1 MGTYARRSPLRFLAP
16 VAILGFGL
24 ALLLIVSSSDE
35 GDSTGTPSASE
46 REKDRDLGTDSRKAR
61 RERRNAEANGS
72 GGLPTRTYTV
82 KAGDTLGS
90 ISEKTGIPVEKLQE
104 LNPQLDPQ
112 QLVSGQKIKLR
123 E

>member
-16 VAILGFGL
+16 VALVAFGL
-24 ALLLIVSSSDE
+24 ALLVVVSSSGG
-35 GDSTGTPSASE
+35 GDDADKPSASE
-46 REKDRDLGTDSRKAR
+46 QARDRDLGTSSKKKKSNR
-61 RERRNAEANGS
+61 RASAKGK
-72 GGLPTRTYTV
+72 LPTRTYTV
-82 KAGDTLGS
+82 KSGDTLGS
-90 ISEKTGIPVEKLQE
+90 ISEKTGIPVDKLQE

>member
-16 VAILGFGL
+16 VALVAFGI
-24 ALLLIVSSSDE
+24 ALLVVLSSSGGED
-35 GDSTGTPSASE
+35 GSNTPSASE
-46 REKDRDLGTDSRKAR
+46 RAKDRDLGTSTKKKSKR
-61 RERRNAEANGS
+61 RTSADGS
-72 GGLPTRTYTV
+72 LPTKTYTV
-82 KAGDTLGS
+82 KTGDTLGS

-112 QLVSGQKIKLR
+112 QLTSGQKIKLR

>member
-16 VAILGFGL
+16 VALIAFGIAILVIL
-24 ALLLIVSSSDE
+24 SSANNDAGS
-35 GDSTGTPSASE
+35 GTPSASE
-46 REKDRDLGTDSRKAR
+46 RAKDRDLGTSTKKKSKR
-61 RERRNAEANGS
+61 RSTAN

-82 KAGDTLGS
+82 KSGDTLGS
-90 ISEKTGIPVEKLQE
+90 ISEKTGIPVDKLQE

>member
-16 VAILGFGL
+16 VALVAFGI
-24 ALLLIVSSSDE
+24 ALLVVLSSSGGGN
-35 GDSTGTPSASE
+35 GDNTPSASE
-46 REKDRDLGTDSRKAR
+46 REKDRDLGTDSRKR
-61 RERRNAEANGS
+61 RSNRRAAAAN

-82 KAGDTLGS
+82 KSGDTLGS
-90 ISEKTGIPVEKLQE
+90 ISERTGIPVDKLQE

>member
-16 VAILGFGL
+16 VALVIFGL
-24 ALLLIVSSSDE
+24 ALLMVVATSGG
-35 GDSTGTPSASE
+35 GDGGGQQSASE
-46 REKDRDLGTDSRKAR
+46 QAKQRDLGKAER
-61 RERRNAEANGS
+61 RERRARREAAEGGS
-72 GGLPTRTYTV
+72 LPTKNYTV
-82 KAGDTLGS
+82 KSGDTLGS

-104 LNPQLDPQ
+104 LNPELDPQ

>member
-16 VAILGFGL
+16 VALVIFGL
-24 ALLLIVSSSDE
+24 ALLTIVSTSNGGDE
-35 GDSTGTPSASE
+35 NDEPSASE
-46 REKDRDLGTDSRKAR
+46 REKARDLGAAER
-61 RERRNAEANGS
+61 RERRARRNAETEAG
-72 GGLPTRTYTV
+72 GGLPTKTYTV
-82 KAGDTLGS
+82 KSGDTLGS

-104 LNPQLDPQ
+104 LNPELDPQ

>member
-16 VAILGFGL
+16 IALVIFAVT
-24 ALLLIVSSSDE
+24 LLLIVSSSG
-35 GDSTGTPSASE
+35 GDSESGTPSASE
-46 REKDRDLGTDSRKAR
+46 QEKDKDLGTSSKKKKKRTAPADDA
-61 RERRNAEANGS
+61 
-72 GGLPTRTYTV
+72 LPTRNYTV
-82 KAGDTLGS
+82 KSGDTLGS

>member
-16 VAILGFGL
+16 VALVLFGI
-24 ALLLIVSSSDE
+24 ALLVIVSSSD
-35 GDSTGTPSASE
+35 GGNGSGAPSAAE
-46 REKDRDLGTDSRKAR
+46 QQKNKDLGTSSKKSRKKRAR
-61 RERRNAEANGS
+61 A

-82 KAGDTLGS
+82 KSGDTLGS
-90 ISEKTGIPVEKLQE
+90 ISSKTGIPVSKLQE

>member
-16 VAILGFGL
+16 IALVVFGI
-24 ALLLIVSSSDE
+24 ALLMVVSSS
-35 GDSTGTPSASE
+35 GDDDGNSKPSASE
-46 REKDRDLGTDSRKAR
+46 QAKDRDLGTSTKKKKKSNR
-61 RERRNAEANGS
+61 RAAAS

-82 KAGDTLGS
+82 KSGDTLGS
-90 ISEKTGIPVEKLQE
+90 ISEKTGIPVDKLQE

>member
-16 VAILGFGL
+16 VALVLFAL
-24 ALLLIVSSSDE
+24 ALLVILA
-35 GDSTGTPSASE
+35 STGGSDSHNKPSASE
-46 REKDRDLGTDSRKAR
+46 RQKDRDLGAASKKKSKR
-61 RERRNAEANGS
+61 RTTAS

-82 KAGDTLGS
+82 KSGDTLGS
-90 ISEKTGIPVEKLQE
+90 ISGKTGIPVEKLQE

>member
-16 VAILGFGL
+16 VALAIFAI
-24 ALLLIVSSSDE
+24 ALLMIVSSSDG
-35 GDSTGTPSASE
+35 GDESNTPSASE
-46 REKDRDLGTDSRKAR
+46 REKDRDLGTSTKKKKSKRTSTAD
-61 RERRNAEANGS
+61 

-82 KAGDTLGS
+82 KSGDTLGS
-90 ISEKTGIPVEKLQE
+90 ISEKTGIPVQKLQE

>member
-16 VAILGFGL
+16 VALVLFGL
-24 ALLLIVSSSDE
+24 ALLVIVSSSDG
-35 GDSTGTPSASE
+35 GDSNNTPSASE
-46 REKDRDLGTDSRKAR
+46 REKDRDLGSSTKKKSKR
-61 RERRNAEANGS
+61 RASAADGS
-72 GGLPTRTYTV
+72 LPTRTYTV
-82 KAGDTLGS
+82 KSGDTLGS
-90 ISEKTGIPVEKLQE
+90 ISEKTGIPVDKLQE

>member
-16 VAILGFGL
+16 VALVLFGL
-24 ALLLIVSSSDE
+24 ALLVIVSSSNG
-35 GDSTGTPSASE
+35 GDSDNTPSASE
-46 REKDRDLGTDSRKAR
+46 QEKDRDLGTSAKKKSKR
-61 RERRNAEANGS
+61 RTSTADG

-82 KAGDTLGS
+82 KSGDTLGS
-90 ISEKTGIPVEKLQE
+90 ISEKTGIPVDKLQE